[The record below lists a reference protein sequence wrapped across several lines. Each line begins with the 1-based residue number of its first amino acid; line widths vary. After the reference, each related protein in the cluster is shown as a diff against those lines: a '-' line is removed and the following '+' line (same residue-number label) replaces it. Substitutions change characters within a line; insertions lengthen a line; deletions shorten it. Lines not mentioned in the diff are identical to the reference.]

1 MVLKAAPKLP
11 RLRMKEELL
20 KVSIG
25 LEVTEHVP
33 SGPMQQEVPK
43 REMSAPELAKLMGEE
58 LPDPAGDGGTLTAVG
73 PGFSPASAGAQG
85 GLDNPLGFDDE
96 LTEEDELHTDT
107 EVVRSVCNFLF
118 SPFTATACVQRME
131 LEAVKKER
139 TQLMASLAQIKAD
152 SGKAGGELQAEDVR
166 RLRKELELKLQKLN
180 ELKRESRRFEHQ
192 ISRLS
197 VTSRD
202 CAVLMPG
209 EQPTEQAR
217 VEALQDEQKVL
228 EEELVEAEAKNRL
241 YSLLGERTR
250 REHMTME
257 NKVRIA
263 REMQDAYGEDHAV
276 LTSHMHDMR
285 AAKEDAERELAHT
298 RKMCEEAKKDW
309 HRKLKDR
316 RKEVHDLERRQRK
329 EAEKEA
335 TRAARTS
342 ERERADKDRQARVA
356 AEEQAYEAQLQALQ
370 PKLEAMEASWYRLH
384 SISGADTPEEVI
396 SYWEGLRTKEEN
408 MRELVRLA
416 EVREAQAK
424 QELVHLLQSRSNMFE
439 AQNAAGEGQPD
450 YATYDREI
458 DDARRRMAS
467 AKEKFN
473 KLRTVCISAQQ
484 GLRSLCVRLQSA
496 LQDAASQRAV
506 AQLSRSSSRRLTQP
520 SGVVTARVN
529 DGLGNTIEDA
539 QFFPD
544 LPTLLAECADRLRR
558 LLDLDRRL
566 IAALHKVDEESEA
579 AAAQLQDAHPQSGL
593 TLQKGFRRRTWTGP
607 AWMDN
612 VTPTGHIMA
621 PGLAMRRKKGKKKDA
636 LAKGPDLTRVL
647 GYTGADGDV
656 GGVVDD
662 SDSDKEEQKP
672 GEPGAEWDGVVDRDY
687 IKHRAQKLAKQHD
700 ARAKQLSAGGAAP
713 GARTAAAPAQ
723 KA

>member
-20 KVSIG
+20 K
-25 LEVTEHVP
+25 
-33 SGPMQQEVPK
+33 
-43 REMSAPELAKLMGEE
+43 SAPELAKLMGEE

-96 LTEEDELHTDT
+96 LTEEDEL
-107 EVVRSVCNFLF
+107 
-118 SPFTATACVQRME
+118 RME

-506 AQLSRSSSRRLTQP
+506 AQLSRSSSRRLTRGDSGRGAVPAPGQERRSLGSRSSSLRQSRRSYEVNLAAERGALPAEP